1 MLYFHGVRSW
11 NSVSIKA
18 VWRFFPLSSG
28 SLPAKAANMQQKP
41 WAMMVGVDVVG
52 ALYPAGM
59 TEPDP
64 DILLRRQLARHRAF
78 ATGLLGLMAAM
89 AVAGYALRLNAW
101 TGLLRDAG
109 RAGFIGGVADWFAVT
124 ALFRRPLGLP
134 IPHTAILPAQKERL
148 GAALGRFVAN
158 HVFTEADVRR
168 FLGNLDSPGI
178 LQRFLNDPA
187 AVAPLAAAMA
197 GMLPKLLASIEDGRA
212 RRLLAK
218 ILPRLVGGKA
228 AGVVVARALAGLVD
242 GGRHQE
248 VFSFIIQQLKETLQ
262 AREETLKE
270 AIKERVREQGGRL
283 VGWAIGASVAQ
294 RVMKGINLEL
304 ERVSPDSSEMRDA
317 FDEWA
322 RREIGR
328 LETDPARAAELA
340 QAMKGVLTHDSV
352 QAWAWDV
359 WARLRVALE
368 QDAKRPNGRSVAV
381 IEAGL
386 ASLGDVLGRD
396 PEARAR
402 VNAAVEGVVLRIL
415 PVAQGELAGFIGKV
429 IGAWDSATI
438 TEKLELRVGKD
449 LQYIRINGTLVG
461 FLLGAVIYGVTLL
474 ASAR

>member
-1 MLYFHGVRSW
+1 M
-11 NSVSIKA
+11 A
-18 VWRFFPLSSG
+18 
-28 SLPAKAANMQQKP
+28 
-41 WAMMVGVDVVG
+41 
-52 ALYPAGM
+52 ALYDGEM
-59 TEPDP
+59 NETDP
-64 DILLRRQLARHRAF
+64 DTMLRRQLARYRAF
-78 ATGLLGLMAAM
+78 ATGLLLLMAAI
-89 AVAGYALRLNAW
+89 AVAGYALPLNDW
-101 TGLLRDAG
+101 TGLFRDAG

-124 ALFRRPLGLP
+124 ALFRHPLGLP
-134 IPHTAILPAQKERL
+134 IPHTAIIPAQRERL
-148 GAALGRFVAN
+148 GAALGRFVAT
-158 HVFTEADVRR
+158 HVFTEADVKR

-178 LQRFLNDPA
+178 LQRFLNDPE
-187 AVAPLAAAMA
+187 AVAPLAGAMA

-212 RRLLAK
+212 RKLLAR

-228 AGVVVARALAGLVD
+228 ASVVVARALAGLVE

-248 VFSFIIQQLKETLQ
+248 VFSFIIQQLKETLL
-262 AREETLKE
+262 AREEILKE

-340 QAMKGVLTHDSV
+340 QAMKGVLTHESV

-359 WARLRVALE
+359 WARLRMALE
-368 QDAKRPNGRSVAV
+368 RDATLPAGRTVAV
-381 IEAGL
+381 IESGL
-386 ASLGDVLGRD
+386 ASLGDVLGKD

-402 VNAAVEGVVLRIL
+402 VNLAIEGIVLRIL

-429 IGAWDSATI
+429 IGQWDTATI
-438 TEKLELRVGKD
+438 TEKFELRVGKD
-449 LQYIRINGTLVG
+449 LQYIRVNGTLVG
-461 FLLGAVIYGVTLL
+461 FVLGAVIYGVTLL
-474 ASAR
+474 AGPR

>member
-1 MLYFHGVRSW
+1 
-11 NSVSIKA
+11 
-18 VWRFFPLSSG
+18 
-28 SLPAKAANMQQKP
+28 MQQKP

-449 LQYIRINGTLVG
+449 LQYIRVNGTLVG

>member
-1 MLYFHGVRSW
+1 M
-11 NSVSIKA
+11 A
-18 VWRFFPLSSG
+18 
-28 SLPAKAANMQQKP
+28 
-41 WAMMVGVDVVG
+41 
-52 ALYPAGM
+52 ALYVGWM
-59 TEPDP
+59 SETDP
-64 DILLRRQLARHRAF
+64 DTMLRRQLARYRAF
-78 ATGLLGLMAAM
+78 ATGLLLLMAAI
-89 AVAGYALRLNAW
+89 AVVGYALPLNPW

-124 ALFRRPLGLP
+124 ALFRHPLGLP
-134 IPHTAILPAQKERL
+134 IPHTAIIPAQREKL
-148 GAALGRFVAN
+148 GAALGRFVAT
-158 HVFTEADVRR
+158 HVFTEADVKR
-168 FLGNLDSPGI
+168 FLGNLDSPAI
-178 LQRFLNDPA
+178 LQRFLNDPE
-187 AVAPLAAAMA
+187 AVGPLAGAMA

-212 RRLLAK
+212 RKLLAR

-228 AGVVVARALAGLVD
+228 AGVVVARALAGLVE

-262 AREETLKE
+262 AREETLKD

-359 WARLRVALE
+359 WARLRMALE
-368 QDAKRPNGRSVAV
+368 RDAKLPAGRTVAV
-381 IEAGL
+381 IESGL
-386 ASLGDVLGRD
+386 ASLGDVLGKD

-402 VNAAVEGVVLRIL
+402 VNLAIEGVVLRIL

-429 IGAWDSATI
+429 IGQWDTATI
-438 TEKLELRVGKD
+438 TEKFELRVGKD
-449 LQYIRINGTLVG
+449 LQYIRVNGTLVG
-461 FLLGAVIYGVTLL
+461 FVLGAVIYGVTLL
-474 ASAR
+474 AGPR